1 MSGAKKLSKGIYEYK
16 GYRIANCGYH
26 HPDHC
31 IWWEAVDKNTG
42 RADYHA
48 NTKNKS
54 QVLLEDVP
62 DIYVGKI
69 ESEE

>member
-31 IWWEAVDKNTG
+31 IW
-42 RADYHA
+42 
-48 NTKNKS
+48 
-54 QVLLEDVP
+54 
-62 DIYVGKI
+62 
-69 ESEE
+69 